1 MANKKLVSIF
11 AIFLILPLLF
21 FIGNSSSSNNN
32 DDNYISDK
40 FETIDN
46 YFTPISKGFFAEL
59 QRRKMEVC
67 SCTPCCYICP
77 CPTS

>member
-1 MANKKLVSIF
+1 MANKNIVSIF
-11 AIFLILPLLF
+11 AIFIVFSLLF
-21 FIGNSSSSNNN
+21 FICNSTSYD
-32 DDNYISDK
+32 DDNYLSDK
-40 FETIDN
+40 FATIDN
-46 YFTPISKGFFAEL
+46 YFTPVSKGFFAEL